1 MIRMKLTLQTVRI
14 RPPGT
19 MFVLPAV
26 VLCLLNARLVA
37 QQPLKAEK
45 PPAKEHSWI
54 DEVPK
59 LEPIDP
65 IPRARMQAAID
76 KGIQFLLETQNSDG
90 SWGSATRTKG
100 LNIYAPVPGAH
111 HGFRAAV
118 TSLCISAL
126 LETGKSRPE
135 AVSAVDRAEVWMLE
149 NLPYVRRATG
159 DAIYN
164 VWAHCYALEALAKLY
179 QRAEGDSEKRA
190 ELAKLIHDQFDK
202 LDRYESV
209 DGGWGYYD
217 FRYQTR
223 KPSSDSI
230 SFVNAAVLV
239 AFHEIQQVGFD
250 PPRKLIDRAV
260 AATERQQ
267 LHGYSYL
274 YGEYLKNRP
283 VYSINR
289 PGGSLGRSQ
298 ACNLA
303 LRLWGADDITGEVIT
318 AWQQRL
324 YARNGWL
331 DIGRKRPIPHES
343 WFAVAGYFYYFGH
356 YYAAKS
362 FDLVPDARRRS
373 EFQTHMAR
381 LMLDRQ
387 ETDGSWWDYPFY
399 NYHQPYGTAFALMIL
414 QRCLPAGSR

>member
-1 MIRMKLTLQTVRI
+1 MICKRLSLPPFQIRSFGLLSVLLLAVGLNYGKLSAQEPLQAESE
-14 RPPGT
+14 P
-19 MFVLPAV
+19 V
-26 VLCLLNARLVA
+26 VE
-37 QQPLKAEK
+37 Q
-45 PPAKEHSWI
+45 SWI
-54 DEVPK
+54 DKVPK
-59 LEPIDP
+59 LDPIDP
-65 IPRARMQAAID
+65 ISRDEMQAAIEN
-76 KGIQFLLETQNSDG
+76 GIQFLLETQNSNG

-100 LNIYAPVPGAH
+100 LNIYAPIPGAH

-118 TSLCISAL
+118 TSMCISAL
-126 LETGKSRPE
+126 IETGGDRPE
-135 AVSAVDRAEVWMLE
+135 VKAAIENAESWLIE
-149 NLPYVRRATG
+149 NLPRVRRATG
-159 DAIYN
+159 VAIYN

-179 QRAEGDSEKRA
+179 KRAEGNPAKQAQLSE
-190 ELAKLIHDQFDK
+190 LVLMQFDK

-239 AFHEIQQVGFD
+239 AFHEIQQQGFE
-250 PPRKLIDRAV
+250 PPKKLIDRAV

-267 LHGYSYL
+267 LPGYTYL
-274 YGEYLKNRP
+274 YGEYLKSMP
-283 VYSINR
+283 VRGINR

-303 LRLWGADDITGEVIT
+303 LRLWGADDISGDVIT

-331 DIGRKRPIPHES
+331 DIGRKRPIPHEA
-343 WFAVAGYFYYFGH
+343 WFQVAGYFYYFGH

-362 FDLVPDARRRS
+362 FPLVPDEQKRA

-387 ETDGSWWDYPFY
+387 EKDGSWWDYPFY
-399 NYHQPYGTAFALMIL
+399 NYHQPYGTSFALMTL
-414 QRCLPAGSR
+414 QRCLPAGVE